1 MSVEDLVVER
11 DARQMFRDEGREYG
25 LAGGELR
32 AYVSEQM
39 EVWKTEHAARKEAE
53 RSEREAAAERSEREA
68 AAERSEREAERAER
82 EREAERQLE
91 RERIRAQTQS
101 SVNLQPTVQS
111 VQLKVRKF
119 EDSEDIDAYLSSFE
133 HVARSNGWP
142 REQWAV
148 ALQQGLVSSKALS
161 LFANFDEEHLANY
174 EEIKKEILS
183 FFHLSPE
190 EYRLKVINAKQ
201 ETGETFRQY
210 VKKVERWWKRWVEA
224 ELQDKTYDALKEFYL
239 KEHTMRKC
247 DKNLQLY
254 LKEKNVSSV
263 SIDEY
268 IKMAEHYISI
278 HAKNTVE
285 GDKNKQF
292 ECYNCGK
299 SGHIA
304 FNCQNKR
311 TVQRKCFICNQ
322 EGHFAANCG
331 NKNIDQ
337 NSDKVCSMESKSKQK
352 RIQDKMPVT
361 NGLMNGKPVN
371 ILRDTGCSTV
381 VVNKDLISP
390 HLLSQDVRPCTLAN
404 SKEFMAPVVKI
415 SLECKFFNGTVDAVC
430 MENPLY
436 DVLLGNIEGVHCACI
451 NKKIDSQDEMQIS
464 LKTTDGGGGFNSC
477 GGGFGGGDGGGGF
490 RDGGGG
496 YRDGGGGFRDGG
508 GGYRDGDRGRGG
520 RFGGDRGG
528 DRYGYGGIGGGGGGN
543 YSGNWQNDG
552 RPGGDRKRRTSD
564 SEPPKND
571 ERRPRLK
578 LLPRTVPTPV
588 NAQASGASSSIFGE
602 GKPRDEKLFEK

>member
-53 RSEREAAAERSEREA
+53 RV
-68 AAERSEREAERAER
+68 EREAERAER

-210 VKKVERWWKRWVEA
+210 VKKVERWWKR
-224 ELQDKTYDALKEFYL
+224 
-239 KEHTMRKC
+239 
-247 DKNLQLY
+247 
-254 LKEKNVSSV
+254 
-263 SIDEY
+263 
-268 IKMAEHYISI
+268 
-278 HAKNTVE
+278 
-285 GDKNKQF
+285 
-292 ECYNCGK
+292 
-299 SGHIA
+299 
-304 FNCQNKR
+304 
-311 TVQRKCFICNQ
+311 
-322 EGHFAANCG
+322 
-331 NKNIDQ
+331 
-337 NSDKVCSMESKSKQK
+337 
-352 RIQDKMPVT
+352 
-361 NGLMNGKPVN
+361 
-371 ILRDTGCSTV
+371 
-381 VVNKDLISP
+381 
-390 HLLSQDVRPCTLAN
+390 
-404 SKEFMAPVVKI
+404 
-415 SLECKFFNGTVDAVC
+415 
-430 MENPLY
+430 
-436 DVLLGNIEGVHCACI
+436 
-451 NKKIDSQDEMQIS
+451 
-464 LKTTDGGGGFNSC
+464 
-477 GGGFGGGDGGGGF
+477 
-490 RDGGGG
+490 
-496 YRDGGGGFRDGG
+496 
-508 GGYRDGDRGRGG
+508 
-520 RFGGDRGG
+520 
-528 DRYGYGGIGGGGGGN
+528 
-543 YSGNWQNDG
+543 
-552 RPGGDRKRRTSD
+552 
-564 SEPPKND
+564 
-571 ERRPRLK
+571 
-578 LLPRTVPTPV
+578 
-588 NAQASGASSSIFGE
+588 
-602 GKPRDEKLFEK
+602 